1 MLSQSRFETEVSK
14 KKQGKGSFFSL
25 AGRPRSHATISF
37 WDFVPERCNFTCCH
51 MRPLFFYLADVAHDS
66 FFPER
71 TLQVLTVDFGFAL
84 GFLVGFAP
92 KFYKSNLP
100 SSSSCH

>member
-37 WDFVPERCNFTCCH
+37 WDFVPERCNFTRCH
-51 MRPLFFYLADVAHDS
+51 MRPLFFYLADAARDS

-71 TLQVLTVDFGFAL
+71 TLSQISILSRIIFDLSHVRNAAAYYGAL
-84 GFLVGFAP
+84 
-92 KFYKSNLP
+92 K
-100 SSSSCH
+100 